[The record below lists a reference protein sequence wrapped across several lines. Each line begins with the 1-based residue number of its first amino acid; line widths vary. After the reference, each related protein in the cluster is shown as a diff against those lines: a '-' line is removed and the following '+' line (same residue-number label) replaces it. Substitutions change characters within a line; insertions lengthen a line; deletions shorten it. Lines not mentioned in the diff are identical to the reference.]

1 MPPAMTNI
9 KVGSKSVGDSVRNEA
24 TFEGFV
30 IPPINKPHPKQ
41 KPLKN
46 STANGINEGNTFA
59 FAATVQRARVSRL
72 ALAMRYS
79 EKMLDVNGAG
89 DMLTDFTP
97 RSDAVCIRVE
107 DAKPAA
113 MNMAE
118 TKEVDVKTTEHKNF

>member
-1 MPPAMTNI
+1 MPPTMTNI
-9 KVGSKSVGDSVRNEA
+9 KVGSKIVGDRVRKEA

-30 IPPINKPHPKQ
+30 MPPMNKPHPKQ
-41 KPLKN
+41 KPLEN

-97 RSDAVCIRVE
+97 RSDAVRIRVE
-107 DAKPAA
+107 EANPAA
-113 MNMAE
+113 MNMPE
-118 TKEVDVKTTEHKNF
+118 TKEVDIKTTEHKNI